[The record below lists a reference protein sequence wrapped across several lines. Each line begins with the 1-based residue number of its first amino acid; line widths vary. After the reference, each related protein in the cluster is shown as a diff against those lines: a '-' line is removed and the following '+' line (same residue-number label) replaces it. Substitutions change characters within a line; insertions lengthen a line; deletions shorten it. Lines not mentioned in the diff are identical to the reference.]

1 MSQPARKFVHS
12 PGGLYMLEPNT
23 PANSRLCNSAS
34 QAIATESSE
43 DFASDE
49 PVLWNLTSIAAHGGR
64 EAKALFRSILLA
76 SASVPGMFPPVRIT
90 FRANGKMR
98 AEIHIDGGV
107 TMPFFIEPAPQDLP
121 SPRADGTPRRP
132 CGW

>member
-1 MSQPARKFVHS
+1 MI
-12 PGGLYMLEPNT
+12 E
-23 PANSRLCNSAS
+23 
-34 QAIATESSE
+34 AIATESSE
-43 DFASDE
+43 GRLLLVATTDFASGE

-76 SASVPGMFPPVRIT
+76 SAGVPGMFPPVTIT
-90 FRANGKMR
+90 FRANGKAH
-98 AEIHIDGGV
+98 AEIHVDGGV
-107 TMPFFIEPAPQDLP
+107 KMPFFVEPAPQDLP